1 MSKSISSI
9 NREKNNLNNGKCQL
23 LDNNGAVLAVFD
35 GKIEETNCQLFVI
48 QEPNIDFYGKYD
60 DWMDDE
66 ETLGTNL
73 TDDNPF

>member
-35 GKIEETNCQLFVI
+35 GKIEEINCQLFVI
-48 QEPNIDFYGKYD
+48 QDNHLFDIVLNNGKYC
-60 DWMDDE
+60 
-66 ETLGTNL
+66 LQKHSGTI
-73 TDDNPF
+73 D